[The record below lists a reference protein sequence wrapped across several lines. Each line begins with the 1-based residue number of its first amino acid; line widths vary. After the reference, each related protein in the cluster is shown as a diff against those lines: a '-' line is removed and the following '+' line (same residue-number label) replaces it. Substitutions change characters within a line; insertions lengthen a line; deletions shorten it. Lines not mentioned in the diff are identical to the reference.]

1 MVGRPEYQNWQH
13 VYTAVTRG
21 RSRVFIIHNCS
32 HLQSAVTTD
41 PIPRYTRLK
50 EFLKD
55 ESAEPGRRLQ
65 EIALLCGDG
74 LENSGLTFVSNSDP
88 ENEVEFDEVD
98 DDLLIQ
104 ASQLVESDN
113 SLLCDSGLGD
123 NGLALVSNNEPEN
136 EVEFDEVDDDLLIQA
151 SQLEDD
157 LTFETTPEVI
167 SDPVAL
173 PVESPVQSDERQH
186 HTESGLPS
194 MNTHDDFFISRE
206 NLHRLRGPRD
216 KAFQGGYTQ
225 LEDVDRFPATLTANL
240 TPPQTPPRASFG
252 SCFPSPAW
260 TPPTSTPRKAL
271 PHEGGKQGNGD
282 KRVAVPSSESKY
294 SPRPGNQV
302 QSGCQSFVPSPSRT
316 SAQHSMPKGPGH
328 HQASYSSP
336 TRTTPTKRREEAEN
350 QFESPGKRPKG
361 MTARYPGRCGICS
374 SPIRADVDMI
384 TVQREPKKTWIHLT
398 CYGKT

>member
-1 MVGRPEYQNWQH
+1 M
-13 VYTAVTRG
+13 
-21 RSRVFIIHNCS
+21 FIIHNYN

-50 EFLKD
+50 EFLKV
-55 ESAEPGRRLQ
+55 EGAEPGRRL
-65 EIALLCGDG
+65 
-74 LENSGLTFVSNSDP
+74 
-88 ENEVEFDEVD
+88 
-98 DDLLIQ
+98 
-104 ASQLVESDN
+104 
-113 SLLCDSGLGD
+113 
-123 NGLALVSNNEPEN
+123 
-136 EVEFDEVDDDLLIQA
+136 
-151 SQLEDD
+151 
-157 LTFETTPEVI
+157 
-167 SDPVAL
+167 
-173 PVESPVQSDERQH
+173 
-186 HTESGLPS
+186 
-194 MNTHDDFFISRE
+194 
-206 NLHRLRGPRD
+206 
-216 KAFQGGYTQ
+216 
-225 LEDVDRFPATLTANL
+225 
-240 TPPQTPPRASFG
+240 
-252 SCFPSPAW
+252 
-260 TPPTSTPRKAL
+260 
-271 PHEGGKQGNGD
+271 QGNGD